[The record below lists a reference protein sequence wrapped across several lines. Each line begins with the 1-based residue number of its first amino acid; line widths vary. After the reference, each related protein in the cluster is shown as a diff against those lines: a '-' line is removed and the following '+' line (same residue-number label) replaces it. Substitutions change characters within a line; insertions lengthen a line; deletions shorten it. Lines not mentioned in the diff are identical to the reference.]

1 MGRVVWAYYQL
12 GFSNKFLRSKRRC
25 AVCMCWG
32 KVGLVPWWASTSE
45 MAQLNASHSSSLLSP
60 EHQAARHFPC
70 SQQRLTLCPC
80 QCPDHLNIP
89 LRDILHSQHIH
100 ISLTHQTSLAAACEE
115 LCKAGFQFQI
125 QHNMSWCWS
134 MIVHLIW
141 RNLVKITD
149 NIQYRWL
156 VPTKILQ
163 PAV

>member
-1 MGRVVWAYYQL
+1 MKLLQANKVSVQSSMGRVVWAYYQL

-100 ISLTHQTSLAAACEE
+100 ISLTHSCMRGIMQSRISISDTAQHELMLEHDCTLNLEE
-115 LCKAGFQFQI
+115 PG
-125 QHNMSWCWS
+125 
-134 MIVHLIW
+134 
-141 RNLVKITD
+141 
-149 NIQYRWL
+149 
-156 VPTKILQ
+156 
-163 PAV
+163 